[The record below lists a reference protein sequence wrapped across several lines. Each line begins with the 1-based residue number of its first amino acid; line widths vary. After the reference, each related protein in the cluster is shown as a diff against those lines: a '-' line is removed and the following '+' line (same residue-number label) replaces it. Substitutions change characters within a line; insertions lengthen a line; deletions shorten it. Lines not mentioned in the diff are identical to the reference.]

1 MSEQNEK
8 VKLFEENHPWLNMM
22 AKIAA
27 LCIFIAIVAL
37 INGVVLA
44 FELLP
49 MMLMLTGKW

>member
-1 MSEQNEK
+1 MNEHNEK
-8 VKLFEENHPWLNMM
+8 MALFEERHPWLNML
-22 AKIAA
+22 AKIGAV
-27 LCIFIAIVAL
+27 CIFIAILAL

>member
-8 VKLFEENHPWLNMM
+8 MALFAERHPWLDVL
-22 AKIAA
+22 AKIGAV
-27 LCIFIAIVAL
+27 CIFIAILAL